1 MVACLTDA
9 HDRPVSTPLQ
19 RCTADRAHAVVA
31 VVGQSAV
38 PMRLQ
43 SDELLKLA
51 IA

>member
-1 MVACLTDA
+1 
-9 HDRPVSTPLQ
+9 
-19 RCTADRAHAVVA
+19 VVA